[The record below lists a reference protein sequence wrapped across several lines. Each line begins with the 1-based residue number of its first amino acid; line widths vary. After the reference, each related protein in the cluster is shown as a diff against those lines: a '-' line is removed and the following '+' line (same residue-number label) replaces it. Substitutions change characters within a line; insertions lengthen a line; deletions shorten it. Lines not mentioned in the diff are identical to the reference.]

1 MYRARRLVALGLAL
15 GLVTAACGSDSNK
28 SGAGSTPASPTT
40 PSQTPANPTTPAAAG
55 GAQAETAKAK
65 EVVAPFLVTPKTI
78 NQTVPLTGKIPTD
91 KPWVI
96 ITCELPQCTLIADG
110 ALAAAKAAGVP
121 TKSLPYKT
129 TDGATLTSAMKEAL
143 TYKPFAVTPIGYAQ
157 AQWDALQADYKAAG
171 VIITSIAVGDTVPS
185 DVVTEGSASQVDY
198 GRGGE
203 LMANWVTADSGAN
216 AKILVQDIPAFAV
229 LKAYGDG
236 FKKGISAS
244 CSACKVT
251 NLDLAPAQL
260 AEGGVVP
267 AIVSALQKDPSIKY
281 LAATDGAFL
290 VGIDSALKAA
300 SISGVKIVGGSP
312 DINNLKGLLDGSQTA
327 WTASAEDQYGWVA
340 LDIIARKLLG
350 MNIPPADGG
359 RVTMIA
365 TKENVG
371 TPSES
376 GLGAPSDF
384 QDEYK
389 KLWGL
394 S

>member
-1 MYRARRLVALGLAL
+1 MGLAL
-15 GLVTAACGSDSNK
+15 GLVAAACGSDSNK
-28 SGAGSTPASPTT
+28 GGAGSTPPSPTT
-40 PSQTPANPTTPAAAG
+40 PSPTTPSPTTPAAAG
-55 GAQAETAKAK
+55 GAQAEVAKAK

-96 ITCELPQCTLIADG
+96 ISCELPQCKVIADG
-110 ALAAAKAAGVP
+110 ALDAAKAAGVP

-129 TDGATLTSAMKEAL
+129 TDGATLTAAMKDAL
-143 TYKPFAVTPIGYAQ
+143 TYKPFAVTPIGFAQ
-157 AQWDALQADYKAAG
+157 AQWDALQPDYKAAG
-171 VIITSIAVGDTVPS
+171 VIITSIAVGDTATS
-185 DVVTEGSASQVDY
+185 DVVTEGSASQIDY

-203 LMANWVTADSGAN
+203 LMANWVTVDSGAN
-216 AKILVQDIPAFAV
+216 AHILVQDIPAFAV

-236 FKKGISAS
+236 FKQGISAG

-260 AEGGVVP
+260 AEGGIVP
-267 AIVSALQKDPSIKY
+267 AIVSALQKDPSIEY
-281 LAATDGAFL
+281 LVATDGAFL

-300 SISGVKIVGGSP
+300 NISGVKIVGGSP
-312 DINNLKGLLDGSQTA
+312 DINNLNSLLLDGSPQTA
-327 WTASAEDQYGWVA
+327 WSASAEDQYGWVA

-350 MNIPPADGG
+350 MDIPPADGG

-376 GLGAPSDF
+376 GLGEPSDF
-384 QDEYK
+384 RDQYK

>member
-1 MYRARRLVALGLAL
+1 MYRARPLFAMGLAL
-15 GLVTAACGSDSNK
+15 VLVAAACGSSSKK
-28 SGAGSTPASPTT
+28 SGAGSAPASSTAPV
-40 PSQTPANPTTPAAAG
+40 AAG
-55 GAQAETAKAK
+55 GAQAEVAKAK
-65 EVVAPFLVTPKTI
+65 GVVGPFLVTPKTI
-78 NQTVPLTGKIPTD
+78 NQTVRLTGKIPTD
-91 KPWVI
+91 KPWVV
-96 ITCELPQCTLIADG
+96 ITCELPQCKVIADG
-110 ALAAAKAAGVP
+110 ALDAAKAAGVP
-121 TKSLPYKT
+121 TKLLPYKT
-129 TDGATLTSAMKEAL
+129 TDGATLTSAMKDAL
-143 TYKPFAVTPIGYAQ
+143 TFKPFAVTPIGFAQ
-157 AQWDALQADYKAAG
+157 AQWDALQPDYKAAG

-185 DVVTEGSASQVDY
+185 DGVTEGSASQLDY

-203 LMANWVTADSGAN
+203 LMANWVTMDSE
-216 AKILVQDIPAFAV
+216 AKAQILVQDIPAFAV

-236 FKKGISAS
+236 FKKGISAG
-244 CSACKVT
+244 CAACKVT

-260 AEGGVVP
+260 ATGGVVP

-290 VGIDSALKAA
+290 VGIDAALKAA
-300 SISGVKIVGGSP
+300 NISGVKIVGGSP

-327 WTASAEDQYGWVA
+327 WSASAEDQYGWVA

-350 MNIPPADGG
+350 MAIPPADGG

-376 GLGAPSDF
+376 GLGEPKDF
-384 QDEYK
+384 RDQYK

-394 S
+394 V

>member
-1 MYRARRLVALGLAL
+1 MGLAL
-15 GLVTAACGSDSNK
+15 VLVAAACGSSSKK
-28 SGAGSTPASPTT
+28 SGAGSAPASSTAPV
-40 PSQTPANPTTPAAAG
+40 AAG
-55 GAQAETAKAK
+55 GAQAEVAKAK
-65 EVVAPFLVTPKTI
+65 GVVGPFLVTPKTI
-78 NQTVPLTGKIPTD
+78 NQTVRLTGKIPTD
-91 KPWVI
+91 KPWVV
-96 ITCELPQCTLIADG
+96 ITCELPQCKVIADG
-110 ALAAAKAAGVP
+110 ALDAAKAAGVP
-121 TKSLPYKT
+121 TKLLPYKT
-129 TDGATLTSAMKEAL
+129 TDGATLTSAMKDAL
-143 TYKPFAVTPIGYAQ
+143 TFKPFAVTPIGFAQ
-157 AQWDALQADYKAAG
+157 AQWDALQPDYKAAG

-185 DVVTEGSASQVDY
+185 DGVTEGSASQLDY

-203 LMANWVTADSGAN
+203 LMANWVTMDSE
-216 AKILVQDIPAFAV
+216 AKAQILVQDIPAFAV

-236 FKKGISAS
+236 FKKGISAG
-244 CSACKVT
+244 CAACKVT

-260 AEGGVVP
+260 ATGGVVP

-290 VGIDSALKAA
+290 VGIDAALKAA
-300 SISGVKIVGGSP
+300 NISGVKIVGGSP

-327 WTASAEDQYGWVA
+327 WSASAEDQYGWVA

-350 MNIPPADGG
+350 MAIPPADGG

-376 GLGAPSDF
+376 GLGEPKDF
-384 QDEYK
+384 RDQYK

-394 S
+394 V

>member
-1 MYRARRLVALGLAL
+1 MYRARPLFAMGLAL
-15 GLVTAACGSDSNK
+15 VLVAAACGSSSK
-28 SGAGSTPASPTT
+28 RSGAGSAPASSTAPV
-40 PSQTPANPTTPAAAG
+40 AAG
-55 GAQAETAKAK
+55 GAQAEVAKAK
-65 EVVAPFLVTPKTI
+65 GVVGPFLVTPKTI
-78 NQTVPLTGKIPTD
+78 NQTVRLTGKIPTD
-91 KPWVI
+91 KPWVV
-96 ITCELPQCTLIADG
+96 ITCELPQCKVIADG
-110 ALAAAKAAGVP
+110 ALDAAKAAGVP
-121 TKSLPYKT
+121 TKLLPYKT
-129 TDGATLTSAMKEAL
+129 TDGATLTSAMKDAL
-143 TYKPFAVTPIGYAQ
+143 TFKPFAVTPIGFAQ
-157 AQWDALQADYKAAG
+157 AQWDALQPDYKAAG

-185 DVVTEGSASQVDY
+185 DGVTEGSASQLDY

-203 LMANWVTADSGAN
+203 LMANWVTMDSE
-216 AKILVQDIPAFAV
+216 AKAQILVQDIPAFAV

-236 FKKGISAS
+236 FKKGISAG
-244 CSACKVT
+244 CAACKVT

-260 AEGGVVP
+260 ATGGVVP

-290 VGIDSALKAA
+290 VGIDAALKAA
-300 SISGVKIVGGSP
+300 NISGVKIVGGSP

-327 WTASAEDQYGWVA
+327 WSASAEDQYGWVA

-350 MNIPPADGG
+350 MAIPPADGG

-376 GLGAPSDF
+376 GLGEPKDF
-384 QDEYK
+384 RDQYK

-394 S
+394 V